1 MVFEMN
7 LELKELC
14 CDYGKKMVIFDVSL
28 SVGTGKILCLL
39 GPNGVGKT
47 TFFKTILVFLKLL
60 PVCHSVKTRPGNCR
74 CGAGN
79 FEYRLFTG

>member
-14 CDYGKKMVIFDVSL
+14 CGYGKKMVIFDVSL

-47 TFFKTILVFLKLL
+47 TFF
-60 PVCHSVKTRPGNCR
+60 
-74 CGAGN
+74 
-79 FEYRLFTG
+79 